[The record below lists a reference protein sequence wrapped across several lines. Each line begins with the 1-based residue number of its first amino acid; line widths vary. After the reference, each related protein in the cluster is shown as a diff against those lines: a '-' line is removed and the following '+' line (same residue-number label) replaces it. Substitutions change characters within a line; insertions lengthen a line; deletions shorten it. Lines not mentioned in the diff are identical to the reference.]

1 MKRTATLFL
10 AGLVIV
16 SLAGC
21 DAFNKGFRKGFFK
34 GEMDAWANRGMA
46 GGAFAEMRKDY
57 PADYES
63 MKGRLADK
71 YAAGAS
77 DADETQEALI
87 ELKTF
92 IAGKSDDVAKA
103 PQDAL
108 LPINAQRTRI
118 FDAVRAE
125 SIEACAN
132 MSQGGMAGT
141 PQSSPRRPRTS
152 SPTSWPSTSPR
163 PRRARRIRPPT
174 RNSPSRQRSVPHC
187 RHSWR
192 RRGCSS
198 RPEASRRRTPT
209 PNAVSPPRR
218 STSSRRCHPTR
229 SPPSKAPRRCR
240 RLRFSA
246 AAER

>member
-34 GEMDAWANRGMA
+34 GEMEAWANHGTA
-46 GGAFAEMRKDY
+46 GGAFGEMRKDF
-57 PADYES
+57 PGDFQAMED
-63 MKGRLADK
+63 KLADK

-132 MSQGGMAGT
+132 MSQGGMAGAAKLSQAT
-141 PQSSPRRPRTS
+141 QDIL
-152 SPTSWPSTSPR
+152 
-163 PRRARRIRPPT
+163 AHIVALDIAAAKAG
-174 RNSPSRQRSVPHC
+174 Q
-187 RHSWR
+187 
-192 RRGCSS
+192 
-198 RPEASRRRTPT
+198 A
-209 PNAVSPPRR
+209 
-218 STSSRRCHPTR
+218 HPTTY
-229 SPPSKAPRRCR
+229 PDFT
-240 RLRFSA
+240 FSA
-246 AAER
+246 AERSALLAQLAAQGLHMPPGGLTMADSNTQCGIASVTQHFIASLPPEEIAAFESAAALQTRKILGGG